1 MNIRRWLSPFFVICV
16 LTASAN
22 ALDESDATRIDN
34 LAKKS
39 LQLQEDLSSVQR
51 GSPLV
56 GKTWECL
63 NELNHHLEIIS
74 VQIDWLRSMA
84 LLALSM
90 KDKSDEQTVLDF
102 LNEYAT
108 IFLGHLDISRQGIN
122 STASY
127 CASNNV
133 VVAKAQ
139 EILALYDDATS
150 VVRSMMG
157 PW

>member
-1 MNIRRWLSPFFVICV
+1 MNIRRWLSACLVICL

-39 LQLQEDLSSVQR
+39 LQLEQDLSSAQK
-51 GSPLV
+51 GSPPT
-56 GKTWECL
+56 GKAWECL
-63 NELNHHLEIIS
+63 NELHHHVEMVS

-90 KDKSDEQTVLDF
+90 KDKSDEQTVLEF

-108 IFLGHLDISRQGIN
+108 VFLEHIDISRQRIN
-122 STASY
+122 STAGY
-127 CASNNV
+127 CSSSNIA
-133 VVAKAQ
+133 VAKAQ
-139 EILALYDDATS
+139 EILRFYDEAAS

-157 PW
+157 SR

>member
-1 MNIRRWLSPFFVICV
+1 MNRWLSTFFVICL

-34 LAKKS
+34 LARKS
-39 LQLQEDLSSVQR
+39 LQLEEDLSGVQR
-51 GSPLV
+51 GSPLI
-56 GKTWECL
+56 GKAWECL

-90 KDKSDEQTVLDF
+90 KDKSDEQTVLEF

-108 IFLGHLDISRQGIN
+108 VFLEHIDISRQRIN
-122 STASY
+122 STAGY
-127 CASNNV
+127 CSSSNIA
-133 VVAKAQ
+133 VAKAQ
-139 EILALYDDATS
+139 EILRFYDEAAS

-157 PW
+157 SR